1 MDLTTNDLFLLVKK
15 KILDKMNE
23 NKKPILPSISIK
35 AKQELL
41 KQQKKEENYE
51 NYSQKIIM
59 LNESNI
65 SNFIYNSINPKIV
78 TCFSNLKYL
87 SITHNYLINLNFILR
102 MPDLFYLDVFGNPL
116 DDFSSLNRKNI
127 FGYLRL
133 SVDKFHENKI
143 LNLSGLNCAI
153 LDIEIKDKITMKLF
167 RINNPNILMIN
178 NEINYY
184 IDKLSNTKRKTTKI
198 KRLNQPDYLCPNKR
212 DSKINLN
219 NIKNGNYL
227 SLNIIESNL
236 INMGKNHLG
245 DPPNSSDSSRR
256 KSKDDNNDEY
266 NNINNSDLLNKIK
279 VEIKDSFLLDIK
291 RFFEELNQT
300 LEKITKKIK
309 RPISDSDLSSDN
321 LYINIERKRLLLLY
335 QTYLKL
341 SIFNNEKKA
350 GNFFSKNTNSV
361 LCNNFTDSIQI
372 YEIKKYFKCINI
384 NIRFG
389 LIILTTIL
397 FYTLNLISMK
407 LSITIIHYI
416 LLKYYKFDEHK
427 QIPDIKTFGNFHY
440 LCYYIDN
447 LENFKQKLK
456 FADKSQVELYKNIL
470 NILDSQKLVLM
481 SNFLKKKKDEDD
493 GGEKK
498 NLINDNSSKNK
509 VSSILLFVKEIN
521 LDKDIIVLIEFF
533 CDFIK
538 FENMEQI
545 VINGSVNDEYSS
557 IIEIKEIL
565 EQIELEKNN
574 LNVKDLSNEKY
585 YKNKLERIFNK
596 FYFENKKIKEVQNKN
611 FKNFENE
618 KLTPAKFNLL
628 EFIMNW
634 NKNYKKSDQISVK
647 NCLTIDK
654 IKIKKNEKS
663 YDNSKSTAKESNTK
677 NFGHN
682 ICFSEGRKGVNN
694 SQNMNINF
702 QTLNPNKSSNI
713 YNALGN
719 FGKEENNIK
728 THFNTL
734 YNSHR
739 NKFRIKIN
747 DNKIKKVNIK
757 STLNVLTQKEISINM
772 SEKKEIMNHKS
783 NTFNQLFKYFD
794 KGNRNRI
801 NKILTQRED
810 KKNKYFNN
818 VENNYIQFPYGSNS
832 REEGKIKIKKIEND
846 TPSINAQKL
855 YNKNRY
861 SKSRQNMKIYKNHF
875 NNELLVEKYDQ
886 KRLYNIISKIMDD
899 KNKKIKKK

>member
-1 MDLTTNDLFLLVKK
+1 MT
-15 KILDKMNE
+15 E
-23 NKKPILPSISIK
+23 NKKQCLPSISLK
-35 AKQELL
+35 LKQELL

-65 SNFIYNSINPKIV
+65 ANFIYNSINPKIV
-78 TCFSNLKYL
+78 ICFNHLQYL

-184 IDKLSNTKRKTTKI
+184 IDRLSNTKRKTTKI

-245 DPPNSSDSSRR
+245 DPPDSSDSSRR

-309 RPISDSDLSSDN
+309 RPISDSDLSNDN

-341 SIFNNEKKA
+341 SNFNEEKKA
-350 GNFFSKNTNSV
+350 GNFFSKNVNSV
-361 LCNNFTDSIQI
+361 LCNKFTDSIQI

-416 LLKYYKFDEHK
+416 LL
-427 QIPDIKTFGNFHY
+427 
-440 LCYYIDN
+440 
-447 LENFKQKLK
+447 
-456 FADKSQVELYKNIL
+456 
-470 NILDSQKLVLM
+470 
-481 SNFLKKKKDEDD
+481 
-493 GGEKK
+493 
-498 NLINDNSSKNK
+498 
-509 VSSILLFVKEIN
+509 
-521 LDKDIIVLIEFF
+521 
-533 CDFIK
+533 
-538 FENMEQI
+538 
-545 VINGSVNDEYSS
+545 
-557 IIEIKEIL
+557 
-565 EQIELEKNN
+565 
-574 LNVKDLSNEKY
+574 
-585 YKNKLERIFNK
+585 
-596 FYFENKKIKEVQNKN
+596 
-611 FKNFENE
+611 
-618 KLTPAKFNLL
+618 
-628 EFIMNW
+628 
-634 NKNYKKSDQISVK
+634 
-647 NCLTIDK
+647 
-654 IKIKKNEKS
+654 
-663 YDNSKSTAKESNTK
+663 
-677 NFGHN
+677 
-682 ICFSEGRKGVNN
+682 
-694 SQNMNINF
+694 
-702 QTLNPNKSSNI
+702 
-713 YNALGN
+713 
-719 FGKEENNIK
+719 
-728 THFNTL
+728 
-734 YNSHR
+734 
-739 NKFRIKIN
+739 
-747 DNKIKKVNIK
+747 
-757 STLNVLTQKEISINM
+757 
-772 SEKKEIMNHKS
+772 
-783 NTFNQLFKYFD
+783 
-794 KGNRNRI
+794 
-801 NKILTQRED
+801 
-810 KKNKYFNN
+810 
-818 VENNYIQFPYGSNS
+818 
-832 REEGKIKIKKIEND
+832 
-846 TPSINAQKL
+846 
-855 YNKNRY
+855 
-861 SKSRQNMKIYKNHF
+861 
-875 NNELLVEKYDQ
+875 
-886 KRLYNIISKIMDD
+886 
-899 KNKKIKKK
+899 